1 MLIGTD
7 TSGRRVDVTDDDEI
21 DTVIWDL
28 GDDDVLE
35 LEFLYYDGH
44 AVTIAQH
51 SLTSAGERIALRD
64 GAL

>member
-7 TSGRRVDVTDDDEI
+7 TTGRRVEIADEDEI

-28 GDDDVLE
+28 GDDDVLQ
-35 LEFLYYDGH
+35 LQFIYCDGH
-44 AVTIAQH
+44 TVTITQH
-51 SLTSAGERIALRD
+51 DLTSAGERIALRD

>member
-7 TSGRRVDVTDDDEI
+7 ISGRRVDVTDDDEI

-28 GDDDVLE
+28 GDDDLLK
-35 LEFLYYDGH
+35 LEFFYCDGRT
-44 AVTIAQH
+44 VTIMQH
-51 SLTSAGERIALRD
+51 SLAVAGERLALRD

>member
-7 TSGRRVDVTDDDEI
+7 TGGRRVEIADDDEI

-44 AVTIAQH
+44 VVTIAQH
-51 SLTSAGERIALRD
+51 NLTSAGERIALRD